1 MKLCDLISDVPIENS
16 MGNLD
21 VNISSLT
28 NDSRHVKE
36 GALFICIRG
45 LVADGHRFLSEAVNR
60 RAAAVLV
67 EKGAEHNVPDGF
79 PLVEVENTRQIQGLI
94 AARFYDY
101 PAKKLKIIGVTGT
114 NGKTTTTYLIRSILK
129 SAGLKTALLGTVHYQ
144 IGEEELPAPYT
155 TPDALELQELLFNMN
170 QKKIS
175 HLVMEVS
182 SHALA
187 LDRVSSCQAD
197 VGIFT
202 NLTRDHLDF
211 HKDMEYYFQA
221 KKKLFTGLGKD
232 GVAILNHDDIT
243 YERLKQEIN
252 GKILSYG
259 FYPKAD
265 IVCQD
270 LELLPEGL
278 ELSIKTPAGSC
289 QIRSR
294 LLGRFNAYNIMAAVS
309 CAIGL
314 GFDLELIARGVEN
327 TSAVPGRMEQVEGAE
342 NFTVVVDYA
351 HTDDAMKNILS
362 TCREFCTGK
371 LIVVFGCGGDRDRG
385 KRRRMGEVAGK
396 LSDYTILTSDNP
408 RTEDPLSIINEI
420 EKGVKTSGKNYE
432 VIPERKQAI
441 EKAIGSAGKGD
452 VVVLAG
458 KGHEDYQILGQKRI
472 PFDDRLVAADFLK
485 KTRKE
490 INLHL

>member
-1 MKLCDLISDVPIENS
+1 
-16 MGNLD
+16 
-21 VNISSLT
+21 
-28 NDSRHVKE
+28 
-36 GALFICIRG
+36 
-45 LVADGHRFLSEAVNR
+45 
-60 RAAAVLV
+60 
-67 EKGAEHNVPDGF
+67 
-79 PLVEVENTRQIQGLI
+79 
-94 AARFYDY
+94 
-101 PAKKLKIIGVTGT
+101 
-114 NGKTTTTYLIRSILK
+114 
-129 SAGLKTALLGTVHYQ
+129 
-144 IGEEELPAPYT
+144 
-155 TPDALELQELLFNMN
+155 
-170 QKKIS
+170 
-175 HLVMEVS
+175 
-182 SHALA
+182 
-187 LDRVSSCQAD
+187 
-197 VGIFT
+197 
-202 NLTRDHLDF
+202 
-211 HKDMEYYFQA
+211 MEYYFQA
-221 KKKLFTGLGKD
+221 KKKLFTGLDKEAL
-232 GVAILNHDDIT
+232 AILNRDDIT
-243 YERLKQEIN
+243 YERLKKEIK

-265 IVCQD
+265 IVCQN

-278 ELSIKTPAGSC
+278 KLSIKTPAGEC

-314 GFDLELIARGVEN
+314 GFDLELITKGVEN

-342 NFTVVVDYA
+342 DFTVVVDYA

-420 EKGVKTSGKNYE
+420 EKGVKTTGKDYE
-432 VIPERKQAI
+432 VIPERRQAI
-441 EKAIGSAGKGD
+441 EKAIGFAGKGD

-485 KTRKE
+485 KTGKA
-490 INLHL
+490 INLHI